1 MIIDT
6 NALRNILPAVDELGL
21 GLGVTVADLRLI
33 DEQPEVGYVEDVV
46 VVDGVVEIVFN
57 ANEYNE
63 STEGVQDMNDSELD
77 DDVAFKEGVFI
88 GE

>member
-1 MIIDT
+1 MILDT

-57 ANEYNE
+57 ANEYKE
-63 STEGVQDMNDSELD
+63 PTEGVQDMNDSELD
-77 DDVAFKEGVFI
+77 DDVVFKDAVFI